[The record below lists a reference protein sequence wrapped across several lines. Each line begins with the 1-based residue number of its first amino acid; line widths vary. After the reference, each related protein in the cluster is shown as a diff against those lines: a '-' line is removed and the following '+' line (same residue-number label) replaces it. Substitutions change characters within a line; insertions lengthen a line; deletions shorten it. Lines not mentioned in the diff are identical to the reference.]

1 MTENVLEVDSEP
13 FAIIPNYRNQGYAR
27 MRFDDITTQNLIKN
41 LRYVVKASDRT
52 YIWRTFKDMIRNA
65 DLHILDW
72 FDLIMSNLRFETEEQ
87 TFSVILDE
95 VLYTWKHGLLNDNQ
109 IQEIF
114 GMVSKLELTCVDDTM
129 KSKAALIN
137 SFCSEVVASGLIFDP
152 IEMLPTTCYE
162 VIGY

>member
-1 MTENVLEVDSEP
+1 
-13 FAIIPNYRNQGYAR
+13 
-27 MRFDDITTQNLIKN
+27 
-41 LRYVVKASDRT
+41 
-52 YIWRTFKDMIRNA
+52 
-65 DLHILDW
+65 
-72 FDLIMSNLRFETEEQ
+72 
-87 TFSVILDE
+87 VILDE